1 MMGIMDCMSA
11 WIKEE
16 NYQIKTDMEWLVEV
30 VMNQYQNHI
39 SHLEHSYMD
48 KNISEDDIY
57 LDTDKMVEDIKHFVK
72 DNGGLKEFD
81 KSMEELLN
89 ELKGVD

>member
-1 MMGIMDCMSA
+1 MMDIMDYMSA
-11 WIKEE
+11 WIKEKDY
-16 NYQIKTDMEWLVEV
+16 NVRTDTEWLIEV
-30 VMNQYQNHI
+30 IINQYQNYI

-57 LDTDKMVEDIKHFVK
+57 NSVETMVEDMKYFVEE
-72 DNGGLKEFD
+72 NGGLKEFD

-89 ELKGVD
+89 KLLGE